1 MDASLQT
8 PREELPQ
15 RRAPYSTL
23 GDAQTSPSDYPVR
36 PTQRDAAAASIRHS
50 KVLPMP
56 PRRLAA
62 LLASA
67 AAAAGAAVDGHAVEG
82 KIKLPLKLLQEGD
95 LRTTEVTLNGG
106 EHRAFTRPDG
116 SFRFSDVAPGVY
128 LLDVLSTEYLFS
140 QFKLNLPEDDSEI
153 RVLEYMYPGANKRA
167 AAYPVDLRPHVKL
180 EYFDKRQQPGLHTL
194 FRNPMLLMMGFT
206 MLMVFFMPKL
216 MDSLDPEERK
226 RMEEQMSNSSDPQ
239 KMIKGLFGLSDE
251 KESDSED
258 EGSKGGGKKK
268 RR

>member
-1 MDASLQT
+1 
-8 PREELPQ
+8 
-15 RRAPYSTL
+15 
-23 GDAQTSPSDYPVR
+23 
-36 PTQRDAAAASIRHS
+36 
-50 KVLPMP
+50 MP
-56 PRRLAA
+56 ARRLAA
-62 LLASA
+62 LLAIA

-116 SFRFSDVAPGVY
+116 SFRFTDVAPGVY

-140 QFKLNLPEDDSEI
+140 QFKLNLPEDDGEI

-251 KESDSED
+251 KESDSEE

>member
-1 MDASLQT
+1 
-8 PREELPQ
+8 
-15 RRAPYSTL
+15 
-23 GDAQTSPSDYPVR
+23 
-36 PTQRDAAAASIRHS
+36 
-50 KVLPMP
+50 MP

-116 SFRFSDVAPGVY
+116 SCRFTADAPGVY
-128 LLDVLSTEYLFS
+128 LLEVFTTEYLFS
-140 QFKLNLPEDDSEI
+140 QFKLNLPEDDGEI

-258 EGSKGGGKKK
+258 EASRAKGGGKVYV
-268 RR
+268 

>member
-1 MDASLQT
+1 
-8 PREELPQ
+8 
-15 RRAPYSTL
+15 
-23 GDAQTSPSDYPVR
+23 
-36 PTQRDAAAASIRHS
+36 
-50 KVLPMP
+50 MP
-56 PRRLAA
+56 ARRLAA
-62 LLASA
+62 LLAIA

-116 SFRFSDVAPGVY
+116 SFRFTDVAPGVY

-140 QFKLNLPEDDSEI
+140 QFKLNLPEDDGEI

-206 MLMVFFMPKL
+206 MLMVFT
-216 MDSLDPEERK
+216 
-226 RMEEQMSNSSDPQ
+226 
-239 KMIKGLFGLSDE
+239 
-251 KESDSED
+251 
-258 EGSKGGGKKK
+258 EGTGGGASGK
-268 RR
+268 RSKTSQSSISPRSRTRVCACMHTAVERAVLEGTSLWKAN